1 MALYRNVQTSFWE
14 DTKVLDIMTPED
26 RYFMLYILTNP
37 HTNQIGCYEI
47 SKIQMANE
55 TGYNKD
61 TIDKLLTRFED
72 ILSVIK
78 YCNQTKEVLILNW
91 YKYNWTSSPKVKK
104 CIENELK
111 SIKSN
116 EFKSYFNTICI
127 PYIYPMHTH
136 PQEEQEKEEEQKQ
149 EKNKKQEQ
157 EKYMEDKF
165 SMFWN
170 EYPKKL
176 SKESAR
182 KAFFKINLDDVLF
195 SNILNALQKHKK
207 LDSWKK
213 DKGQFIPYP
222 ATWINQ
228 KRWQDEIEI
237 NEIQIKSNNI
247 DPELENRMK
256 ESLGDNY
263 GRN

>member
-1 MALYRNVQTSFWE
+1 MAIYRNVQTSFWE

-37 HTNQIGCYEI
+37 HTSQIGCYEI
-47 SKIQMANE
+47 SKNQMANE

-61 TIDKLLTRFED
+61 TIDKLLERFEN
-72 ILSVIK
+72 ILCVIK
-78 YCNQTKEVLILNW
+78 YCSQTKEILILNW

-111 SIKSN
+111 SIKN
-116 EFKSYFNTICI
+116 DEFKSYLNTVCI
-127 PYIYPMHTH
+127 PYIYPMYTH
-136 PQEEQEKEEEQKQ
+136 SQEEKEQEKEEEQKQ
-149 EKNKKQEQ
+149 EKSKKQ
-157 EKYMEDKF
+157 EKYMEEKF
-165 SMFWN
+165 NIFWN
-170 EYPKKL
+170 KYPKKL
-176 SKESAR
+176 SKESAK

-195 SNILNALQKHKK
+195 SDMLNALEKHKK

-228 KRWQDEIEI
+228 KRWQDEIVI
-237 NEIQIKSNNI
+237 NEIQFKSNNV
-247 DPELENRMK
+247 DPELESRMK
-256 ESLGDNY
+256 ESLGDKY